1 MLITITCL
9 LLLPLGL
16 RYLTSWR
23 MSILHNA
30 LVKQETELAEL
41 KERYFSVR
49 EDLLVARSVAR
60 QYEVRGRF
68 IRSDIE
74 AERRKLL
81 NLQRP
86 AEDAAR
92 IAA

>member
-1 MLITITCL
+1 MLITIICL

-30 LVKQETELAEL
+30 LVKQESEVNEL
-41 KERYFSVR
+41 KERYLSVR
-49 EDLLVARSVAR
+49 EELRIARSKAR
-60 QYEVRGRF
+60 QHEVRGRF
-68 IRSDIE
+68 ISSDIE
-74 AERRKLL
+74 AEKRKLL
-81 NLQRP
+81 SLQRP
-86 AEDAAR
+86 AEDGAR

>member
-1 MLITITCL
+1 MLITIIC

-30 LVKQETELAEL
+30 LVKQESEVTEI
-41 KERYFSVR
+41 KERYLSVR
-49 EDLLVARSVAR
+49 EELRIARSMAR
-60 QYEVRGRF
+60 QHEVRGRF
-68 IRSDIE
+68 ISSDIE
-74 AERRKLL
+74 AEKRKFL

-86 AEDAAR
+86 AEDGAR